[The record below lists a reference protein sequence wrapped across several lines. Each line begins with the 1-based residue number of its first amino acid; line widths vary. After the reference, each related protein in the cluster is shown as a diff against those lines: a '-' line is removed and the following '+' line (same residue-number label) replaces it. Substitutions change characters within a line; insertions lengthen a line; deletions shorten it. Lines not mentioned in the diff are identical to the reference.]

1 MTHGQTRK
9 SIYASEQLDLRREAI
24 EAICHMR
31 RAMRLTTAE
40 MPKLSDVS
48 QRTLQD
54 IEQERSEGSVQT
66 MNRIPDVLG
75 LRLGVCRIIAPPL
88 DRDC

>member
-1 MTHGQTRK
+1 
-9 SIYASEQLDLRREAI
+9 
-24 EAICHMR
+24 MR
-31 RAMRLTTAE
+31 RTMRLTTAE
-40 MPKLSDVS
+40 MAKLSGVS

-66 MNRIPDVLG
+66 MNRIPGVLG